1 MSADER
7 INPYESPSPSQGNER
22 EPRPQERIT
31 IAWDPTFDDYLR
43 AQTFHARVARIILSS
58 VLIAMAILLWAI
70 SRRAIVP
77 SLIVLYVIA
86 VQPLLIRFRLKRFWR
101 LTPALHKGQ
110 RFHELDDSGLH
121 SRDDDGRPT
130 VLHWNRFLKFRE
142 SKDTF
147 FLYLA
152 PNMFVF
158 LPKRFISL
166 RDQDGI
172 RSLLTAKLD
181 PGAAA
186 GK

>member
-1 MSADER
+1 MSADDR
-7 INPYESPSPSQGNER
+7 INPYESPSPSHGNER
-22 EPRPQERIT
+22 EPLPQERIT

-43 AQTFHARVARIILSS
+43 AQTFHARVSRTILSL
-58 VLIAMAILLWAI
+58 VLIALAIFLWAI
-70 SRRAIVP
+70 SRRVIVP

-86 VQPLLIRFRLKRFWR
+86 VQPLLIRLRLRRYWR

-110 RFHELDDSGLH
+110 RFHALDESGLH

-158 LPKRFISL
+158 LPKRFIGL

-172 RSLLTAKLD
+172 RSLLAARLT
-181 PGAAA
+181 PGVAA
-186 GK
+186 GR